1 MVIRLGAATMRS
13 VDRRYRTIG
22 IVRDVSVRAG
32 LANLLTMTRSCLPQS
47 TAAAT
52 GFRSATAFAAVN
64 DSGYSIAGMRKPEA
78 KLDFAAIRAAHRRI
92 RPHIHRTPVLTSSR
106 LNDASGACLFFKCEN
121 FQKGGAFKARGA
133 TNAVFSLDDIA
144 ARRGVAT
151 HSSGNHGSA
160 VARAAK
166 LRGIPAHIVM
176 PSNSAK
182 VKVRAVESYGAQ
194 VVFCEPTEEA
204 REATC
209 AEVIKK
215 TGATLIHSFE
225 NEDVIAG
232 QGTAAVELLED
243 VPDLDVVMCPVGGG
257 GLLCG
262 TAIAAKAMR
271 PRIKVIAVEPA
282 NADDAAQSFRA
293 GRRIV
298 TEKKFT
304 IADGL
309 RTNVGEP
316 NFAIIQRYVD
326 EIVTVS
332 EEAIVSAMRT
342 VWETMKIV
350 IEPSAAVPY
359 AAIVENKIDIGGK
372 RVGIIL
378 TGGNVDLDAL
388 PWMAPR

>member
-1 MVIRLGAATMRS
+1 
-13 VDRRYRTIG
+13 
-22 IVRDVSVRAG
+22 
-32 LANLLTMTRSCLPQS
+32 
-47 TAAAT
+47 
-52 GFRSATAFAAVN
+52 
-64 DSGYSIAGMRKPEA
+64 MRKPEA

-106 LNDASGACLFFKCEN
+106 LNDVTGACLFFKCKN
-121 FQKGGAFKARGA
+121 CQKGGAFKARGA
-133 TNAVFSLDDIA
+133 TNAVFSLDDTS

-166 LRGIPAHIVM
+166 LRGIPAHIVV

-182 VKVRAVESYGAQ
+182 VKIRAVESYGAQ
-194 VVFCEPTEEA
+194 IVFCDPTEQS
-204 REATC
+204 RETTC
-209 AEVIKK
+209 EEVIKK
-215 TGATLIHSFE
+215 TGAALIHSFE
-225 NEDVIAG
+225 NEHVMAG
-232 QGTAAVELLED
+232 QGTAAVERLEQ
-243 VPDLDVVMCPVGGG
+243 VSDLDLVICPVGGG
-257 GLLCG
+257 GLLSG
-262 TAIAAKAMR
+262 TAVAAKSMR
-271 PRIKVIAVEPA
+271 PEIKVIAVEPA

-293 GRRIV
+293 GRRLV

-326 EIVTVS
+326 DIVTVS

-342 VWETMKIV
+342 IWETMKIIV
-350 IEPSAAVPY
+350 EPSAAVPY
-359 AAIVENKIDIGGK
+359 AAILERVIDVNGR

-388 PWMAPR
+388 PWNPTR

>member
-1 MVIRLGAATMRS
+1 MPS
-13 VDRRYRTIG
+13 P
-22 IVRDVSVRAG
+22 S
-32 LANLLTMTRSCLPQS
+32 Q
-47 TAAAT
+47 
-52 GFRSATAFAAVN
+52 
-64 DSGYSIAGMRKPEA
+64 SIAI
-78 KLDFAAIRAAHRRI
+78 DFDKIRAAHQRI
-92 RPHIHRTPVLTSSR
+92 RAHIHRTPVLTSER
-106 LNDASGACLFFKCEN
+106 LNEASPAAAGLFFKCEN
-121 FQKGGAFKARGA
+121 FQKIGAFKARGA
-133 TNAVFSLDDIA
+133 TNAVFALDDPT

-151 HSSGNHGSA
+151 HSSGNHGAA

-182 VKVRAVESYGAQ
+182 VKVRAVEGYGAH
-194 VVFCEPTEEA
+194 VVFCEQTEKA
-204 REATC
+204 REEKC

-225 NEDVIAG
+225 NEHVIAG

-243 VPDLDVVMCPVGGG
+243 IPDLDIVMCPVGGG
-257 GLLCG
+257 GLLSG
-262 TAIAAKAMR
+262 TAIAAKLMR
-271 PRIKVIAVEPA
+271 PKIKVIAVEPA

-326 EIVTVS
+326 DIVTVS

-342 VWETMKIV
+342 MWETMKIV

-359 AAIVENKIDIGGK
+359 AAVQEGKIDVADN

-388 PWMAPR
+388 PWMTMR